1 MSSRHP
7 GSRVAVRLP
16 RKLVLLE
23 RRIVAR
29 GSAKLRTEASIADDV
44 AIDDPKNCL
53 F

>member
-7 GSRVAVRLP
+7 GSRVAVRP
-16 RKLVLLE
+16 RRKLVLLE

-29 GSAKLRTEASIADDV
+29 DSAKLRTEASIAHVATDDSR
-44 AIDDPKNCL
+44 NCL

>member
-7 GSRVAVRLP
+7 GSRVAVRP
-16 RKLVLLE
+16 PHKLVLLK

-29 GSAKLRTEASIADDV
+29 DSAKLRTEASIAHV
-44 AIDDPKNCL
+44 ATNDPKNCL